1 MNEEQVINQILE
13 DEGLTSSLE
22 EAEATRL
29 TNTLIEQAKVIVKQA
44 KSEDEGWAQIKA
56 LRQKARKIAKVVAA
70 FRDDGLEKAK
80 LEAQQAKLPWPSTS
94 PMTSIQLL
102 EQLLASREGS

>member
-1 MNEEQVINQILE
+1 MNEELVIHQILE

-44 KSEDEGWAQIKA
+44 KSEDEGWVQIKA
-56 LRQKARKIAKVVAA
+56 LRQRARKIARVVAT
-70 FRDDGLEKAK
+70 FRDDGPEKAK
-80 LEAQQAKLPWPSTS
+80 LQAEQDKLSWPSTS
-94 PMTSIQLL
+94 PTTSIQLL
-102 EQLLASREGS
+102 EQLLALREGN